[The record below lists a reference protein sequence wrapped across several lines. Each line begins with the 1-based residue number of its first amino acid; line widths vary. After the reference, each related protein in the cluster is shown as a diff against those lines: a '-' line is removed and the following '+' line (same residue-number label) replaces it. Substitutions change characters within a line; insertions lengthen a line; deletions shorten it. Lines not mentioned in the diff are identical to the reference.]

1 MKFRISKEAFL
12 DGLQKTQHVVAN
24 RTTLPIL
31 SNVLIQASGD
41 RLTLTTTDLD
51 MGISVSVMAN
61 VEKEGTTT
69 LPVRRLLSIVRE
81 LSSEMVDVA
90 VDAKS
95 VAEITSG
102 PSYFRINGLPHEEFP
117 PMPELKDAKDY
128 HIPQLALRDG
138 LRMTQYA
145 ISSDETRYVLNGIF
159 VSFRDGRMTLVA
171 TDGRRLAMSESD
183 LEFPASHEADAIV
196 PSKAVSELLRLLG
209 GDGEVVMRLV
219 HNRVRFSIGDCIL
232 VTKLIEGNYP
242 NYRQVIPGDTNE
254 RVELPRLMMLD
265 ALNRVNQLCVSN
277 ISVKLLFADN
287 KVEITLDSPEVGE
300 AREEILIK
308 YQSKPLRVAFN
319 PDYLMAPMKHLQT
332 DTVYLDLIDES
343 SPGVIRIDGSFLYV
357 LMPMRA

>member
-1 MKFRISKEAFL
+1 
-12 DGLQKTQHVVAN
+12 
-24 RTTLPIL
+24 
-31 SNVLIQASGD
+31 
-41 RLTLTTTDLD
+41 

-61 VEKEGTTT
+61 VEKEGVTT

-81 LSSEMVDVA
+81 LSSEMVDVT

-128 HIPQLALRDG
+128 HIPQLVLRDG

-196 PSKAVSELLRLLG
+196 PAKAVAELLRLLG
-209 GDGEVVMRLV
+209 GDGEVVMRLA
-219 HNRVRFSIGDCIL
+219 HNLS
-232 VTKLIEGNYP
+232 LIH
-242 NYRQVIPGDTNE
+242 I
-254 RVELPRLMMLD
+254 
-265 ALNRVNQLCVSN
+265 
-277 ISVKLLFADN
+277 
-287 KVEITLDSPEVGE
+287 
-300 AREEILIK
+300 
-308 YQSKPLRVAFN
+308 
-319 PDYLMAPMKHLQT
+319 
-332 DTVYLDLIDES
+332 
-343 SPGVIRIDGSFLYV
+343 
-357 LMPMRA
+357 

>member
-12 DGLQKTQHVVAN
+12 DGLQKTQHVVAS

-31 SNVLIQASGD
+31 SNVLIHASGD

-61 VEKEGTTT
+61 IEKEGITTM
-69 LPVRRLLSIVRE
+69 PVRRLLSIVRE
-81 LSSEMVDVA
+81 LSSEMVDVV
-90 VDAKS
+90 VDSNS
-95 VAEITSG
+95 VATITSG

-128 HIPQLALRDG
+128 HIPQQVLRDG
-138 LRMTQYA
+138 LRMTSYA
-145 ISSDETRYVLNGIF
+145 ISQDETRYVLNGIL

-183 LEFPASHEADAIV
+183 LEFPASHETDAII
-196 PSKAVSELLRLLG
+196 PSKGVAELTRLLG
-209 GDGEVVMRLV
+209 TDGDVVMRLA
-219 HNRVRFSIGDCIL
+219 HNRVRFTIGDCIM

-242 NYRQVIPGDTNE
+242 NYRQVIPSDTVE

-300 AREEILIK
+300 AREEVLIK
-308 YQSKPLRVAFN
+308 YQSKPIRVAFN
-319 PDYLMAPMKHLQT
+319 PDYLMAPMKNLQT